1 MGKLKSFMFD
11 VGYFAMDNGIQAAV
25 EKFGVDEEE
34 VKACVL
40 FSCAYD
46 GTWEEFQSE
55 TPENRILH

>member
-1 MGKLKSFMFD
+1 MFD